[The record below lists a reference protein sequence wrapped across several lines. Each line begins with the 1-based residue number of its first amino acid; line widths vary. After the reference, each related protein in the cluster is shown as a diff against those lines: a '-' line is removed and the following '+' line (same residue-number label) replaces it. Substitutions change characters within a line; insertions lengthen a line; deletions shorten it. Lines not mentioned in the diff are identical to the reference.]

1 MPVKNAM
8 LITYFYYNTYGK
20 GKNMKGIKTVKR
32 FLLAYVI
39 LAMAC
44 MGIMTNYT
52 TAEAATTFKTWECY
66 KADYYLQCSP
76 YSYYM
81 SDKFSAPYRSIVKE
95 NSTSDVFNGLLTSWE
110 IATFSLSNVTEYSQK
125 RTGYY
130 EAFLYDVLYQG
141 YDQKTLM
148 GALKKGAKSTQA
160 SALKSVTKL
169 LKKTE
174 MSYGKTKLASM
185 SDEEMKN
192 FAKSLKECNELSA
205 VFGVVS
211 DVTTVFSY
219 ATTVEEVL
227 YKASKAAT
235 IMNTASENADI
246 LDRIANA
253 TTDASLKKACNNL
266 ASICRK
272 EVSEDELV
280 QIMLKDEAVDEIQN
294 KVMSKIWSKVIE
306 QLGTYGIAVKAG
318 QSLGKAFAE
327 LFFSTNTQVETYYEM
342 KCLYEFED
350 RLTDAVRT
358 YAANYSSNATTA
370 NAKLFNNAFEM
381 LMQTYELGCDIAVTY
396 NESTYNKGALN
407 ILVSRISGDIDKF
420 NKYKDSVNFI
430 KRTIDEV
437 YTFATNDMYNSY
449 LEDCCADV
457 ADTVEMAP
465 VENVGT
471 KEELDNQLVALEANV
486 QKASNM
492 YISGDY
498 KLTGDIE
505 TYGSLYLSGGTL
517 DLNGYTL
524 TIHGDIHQTNG
535 VLFVDGGKL
544 TVDGDYGIYRTQ
556 KNSTTGDTEIICT
569 DGYLKM
575 VKAAD
580 SVTVGGNLTV
590 CIDEDTSR
598 YLTAGTLVLKGNFRQ
613 IYDGYSTTAYGFC
626 ATGTHTTILAGEGT
640 QELSFDSS
648 ASGFNELKTAEGYQ
662 GKIALKNNIKFNKLG
677 SDLAVTGENL
687 YIGDSKLNGH
697 KLSVTGN
704 ATMYA
709 DVDLQGGEW
718 EVTGNL
724 RQTYGIL
731 YVNGGK
737 LTVDGDYGVYQT
749 QENITTGD
757 TEIAYTSGYLKM
769 VKAADSVTVGGDLT
783 VCTYTS
789 GYLTAGTLVL
799 KGNFRQAYDDRAGS
813 GSYGFCATGTHTT
826 ILAGEGTQE
835 LSFDSSASGFNEL
848 KTAEGYQGKI
858 ALKNNIKF
866 NKLGSDL
873 AVTGENLYIGDSK
886 LNGHKLSVTGN
897 ATMYADVDLQGGEWE
912 VTGNLRQTYGI
923 LYVNGGKLTVDGDY
937 GVYQTQE
944 NITTGDTEIAY
955 TSGYLKMVKAADSV
969 TVGGDLTV
977 CTYYTSGYLTAG
989 TLVLKGNFRQ
999 IYGGSSYGFCAT
1011 GTHTTILAGEGT
1023 QHITFDSTASQF
1035 NNLKLTGDKDTDYVF
1050 SREVCWNQIYM
1061 NTDVRAVNVY
1071 PKDKI
1076 LIKGTAWKFTAAVA
1090 GINKPSQEV
1099 TWSVEGASGSQT
1111 QISEAGILTVDLH
1124 ETADT
1129 LKVRAVSRQDP
1140 QYSGSVTVTLQN
1152 AIPVVEWVQITPNHV
1167 GLGLGDSKQFEAVVY
1182 GENEPEQTV
1191 IWQVTGNTSPDTM
1204 IDEDGIL
1211 YIGRD
1216 ELADSV
1222 VIEATSKLDETKK
1235 ASETVSILRT
1245 TISENTIVE
1254 KVHVS
1259 PQKADVEV
1267 GQSRQY
1273 KAVVMGVN
1281 GPSQD
1286 VQWSVSNNSCP
1297 STRVDASGLLTVAD
1311 EEEAGELTV
1320 IATSVENEQIM
1331 GTATVSV
1338 VRLSILPVADKV
1350 IILLKPGDTIALSA
1364 RVLGANAPSQAVNW
1378 RIEGNMSDKTLIDE
1392 NGVLSIGKNEKT
1404 NKITVIAASDEN
1416 PEIENRVQFD
1426 VQPSTCMHT
1435 NTEVRNQKES
1445 TCLEKGY
1452 TGDIFCKDCEDQV
1465 GIGNE
1470 IPAKGHAWDAGKV
1483 VKEATYEEAGIILY
1497 TCQTCGAQ
1505 KQDDLDRLQRPET
1518 DEKTQENKKQQTDN
1532 GKTDG
1537 EQTGQ
1542 KEKLSGG
1549 ELIKQKNAEY
1559 IVKSDGTVSCGKV
1572 KNVNGKLTIP
1582 DTVQDE
1588 NGNTYAV
1595 SEVGKDA
1602 FKDNKSVTEV
1612 VIGNKVK
1619 TIAVNAFAGCSK
1631 LKKVVLGNAVEV
1643 ISDNAFANCGKLQT
1657 VTMKKKVTRIGARAF
1672 YKCKSLK
1679 KIVIPASVKKIGKQA
1694 FYQCKNLRSITIKTT
1709 KLTKKRVGSN
1719 AFKGIHAKAK
1729 IKVPKKKLALYKKVL
1744 RSRGVGKKAKIMK

>member
-1 MPVKNAM
+1 
-8 LITYFYYNTYGK
+8 
-20 GKNMKGIKTVKR
+20 MKGIKTVKR

-66 KADYYLQCSP
+66 KANYYLQCSP

-396 NESTYNKGALN
+396 NESTYDKGALN
-407 ILVSRISGDIDKF
+407 ILVSRISGNIDKF

-457 ADTVEMAP
+457 ADAVEMAP

-492 YISGDY
+492 YISDDY

-517 DLNGYTL
+517 DLNGYSL

-544 TVDGDYGIYRTQ
+544 TVDGDYGIYQTQ
-556 KNSTTGDTEIICT
+556 KDSTSGDMIYRYTN
-569 DGYLKM
+569 GYLKM
-575 VKAAD
+575 VKTAD
-580 SVTVGGNLTV
+580 YVTVGGDLKV
-590 CIDEDTSR
+590 CAYNNSSTTM
-598 YLTAGTLVLKGNFRQ
+598 TAGTLELKGNFRQ
-613 IYDGYSTTAYGFC
+613 IYDSYYDLSATKDGF
-626 ATGTHTTILAGEGT
+626 AVAGTHTTIL
-640 QELSFDSS
+640 
-648 ASGFNELKTAEGYQ
+648 SG
-662 GKIALKNNIKFNKLG
+662 
-677 SDLAVTGENL
+677 D
-687 YIGDSKLNGH
+687 
-697 KLSVTGN
+697 
-704 ATMYA
+704 
-709 DVDLQGGEW
+709 
-718 EVTGNL
+718 
-724 RQTYGIL
+724 
-731 YVNGGK
+731 
-737 LTVDGDYGVYQT
+737 
-749 QENITTGD
+749 
-757 TEIAYTSGYLKM
+757 EI
-769 VKAADSVTVGGDLT
+769 
-783 VCTYTS
+783 
-789 GYLTAGTLVL
+789 
-799 KGNFRQAYDDRAGS
+799 
-813 GSYGFCATGTHTT
+813 
-826 ILAGEGTQE
+826 
-835 LSFDSSASGFNEL
+835 
-848 KTAEGYQGKI
+848 
-858 ALKNNIKF
+858 
-866 NKLGSDL
+866 
-873 AVTGENLYIGDSK
+873 
-886 LNGHKLSVTGN
+886 
-897 ATMYADVDLQGGEWE
+897 
-912 VTGNLRQTYGI
+912 
-923 LYVNGGKLTVDGDY
+923 
-937 GVYQTQE
+937 
-944 NITTGDTEIAY
+944 
-955 TSGYLKMVKAADSV
+955 
-969 TVGGDLTV
+969 
-977 CTYYTSGYLTAG
+977 
-989 TLVLKGNFRQ
+989 
-999 IYGGSSYGFCAT
+999 
-1011 GTHTTILAGEGT
+1011 
-1023 QHITFDSTASQF
+1023 QHITFDSTQSHF

-1050 SREVCWNQIYM
+1050 SRDVCWNHLYY
-1061 NTDVRAVNVY
+1061 NTDVSAVTVY
-1071 PKDKI
+1071 PKDKV
-1076 LIKGTAWKFTAAVA
+1076 LTKGTSWKFTTTVS
-1090 GINKPSQEV
+1090 GINKPSQDV
-1099 TWSVEGASGSQT
+1099 IWSVENATGERT
-1111 QISEAGILTVDLH
+1111 QITEDGILTVDLH
-1124 ETADT
+1124 ETADA
-1129 LKVRAVSRQDP
+1129 LEVKAVSKLDP
-1140 QYSGSVTVTLQN
+1140 QYSGSVTVTLQD

-1235 ASETVSILRT
+1235 ALETVSILRT

-1297 STRVDASGLLTVAD
+1297 STSVDASGLLTVA
-1311 EEEAGELTV
+1311 EEEEPEELTV
-1320 IATSVENEQIM
+1320 IATSVENEQIA

-1338 VRLSILPVADKV
+1338 IRLSILPVADKV

-1378 RIEGNMSDKTLIDE
+1378 RIEGNTSDKTLIDE

-1404 NKITVIAASDEN
+1404 NKITVIAASVDN

-1470 IPAKGHAWDAGKV
+1470 IPAKGHTWDAGKV
-1483 VKEATYEEAGIILY
+1483 VKEATYEEAGTILY

-1518 DEKTQENKKQQTDN
+1518 DEKTPENKKQQTDN

-1572 KNVNGKLTIP
+1572 KNANGKLTIP

-1588 NGNTYAV
+1588 NGNTYVV

-1619 TIAVNAFAGCSK
+1619 TIALNAFAGCSK
-1631 LKKVVLGNAVEV
+1631 LKKVVLGDAVEV

-1744 RSRGVGKKAKIMK
+1744 RSRGVGKKARIAK

>member
-1 MPVKNAM
+1 
-8 LITYFYYNTYGK
+8 
-20 GKNMKGIKTVKR
+20 
-32 FLLAYVI
+32 
-39 LAMAC
+39 
-44 MGIMTNYT
+44 
-52 TAEAATTFKTWECY
+52 
-66 KADYYLQCSP
+66 
-76 YSYYM
+76 
-81 SDKFSAPYRSIVKE
+81 
-95 NSTSDVFNGLLTSWE
+95 
-110 IATFSLSNVTEYSQK
+110 
-125 RTGYY
+125 
-130 EAFLYDVLYQG
+130 
-141 YDQKTLM
+141 
-148 GALKKGAKSTQA
+148 
-160 SALKSVTKL
+160 
-169 LKKTE
+169 
-174 MSYGKTKLASM
+174 
-185 SDEEMKN
+185 
-192 FAKSLKECNELSA
+192 
-205 VFGVVS
+205 
-211 DVTTVFSY
+211 
-219 ATTVEEVL
+219 
-227 YKASKAAT
+227 
-235 IMNTASENADI
+235 
-246 LDRIANA
+246 
-253 TTDASLKKACNNL
+253 
-266 ASICRK
+266 
-272 EVSEDELV
+272 
-280 QIMLKDEAVDEIQN
+280 
-294 KVMSKIWSKVIE
+294 
-306 QLGTYGIAVKAG
+306 
-318 QSLGKAFAE
+318 
-327 LFFSTNTQVETYYEM
+327 
-342 KCLYEFED
+342 
-350 RLTDAVRT
+350 
-358 YAANYSSNATTA
+358 
-370 NAKLFNNAFEM
+370 
-381 LMQTYELGCDIAVTY
+381 
-396 NESTYNKGALN
+396 
-407 ILVSRISGDIDKF
+407 
-420 NKYKDSVNFI
+420 
-430 KRTIDEV
+430 
-437 YTFATNDMYNSY
+437 
-449 LEDCCADV
+449 
-457 ADTVEMAP
+457 
-465 VENVGT
+465 
-471 KEELDNQLVALEANV
+471 
-486 QKASNM
+486 
-492 YISGDY
+492 
-498 KLTGDIE
+498 
-505 TYGSLYLSGGTL
+505 
-517 DLNGYTL
+517 
-524 TIHGDIHQTNG
+524 
-535 VLFVDGGKL
+535 
-544 TVDGDYGIYRTQ
+544 
-556 KNSTTGDTEIICT
+556 
-569 DGYLKM
+569 M

-613 IYDGYSTTAYGFC
+613 ILDARYAYG
-626 ATGTHTTILAGEGT
+626 
-640 QELSFDSS
+640 SS
-648 ASGFNELKTAEGYQ
+648 
-662 GKIALKNNIKFNKLG
+662 
-677 SDLAVTGENL
+677 
-687 YIGDSKLNGH
+687 
-697 KLSVTGN
+697 
-704 ATMYA
+704 
-709 DVDLQGGEW
+709 
-718 EVTGNL
+718 
-724 RQTYGIL
+724 
-731 YVNGGK
+731 
-737 LTVDGDYGVYQT
+737 
-749 QENITTGD
+749 
-757 TEIAYTSGYLKM
+757 
-769 VKAADSVTVGGDLT
+769 
-783 VCTYTS
+783 
-789 GYLTAGTLVL
+789 
-799 KGNFRQAYDDRAGS
+799 
-813 GSYGFCATGTHTT
+813 
-826 ILAGEGTQE
+826 
-835 LSFDSSASGFNEL
+835 
-848 KTAEGYQGKI
+848 
-858 ALKNNIKF
+858 
-866 NKLGSDL
+866 
-873 AVTGENLYIGDSK
+873 
-886 LNGHKLSVTGN
+886 
-897 ATMYADVDLQGGEWE
+897 
-912 VTGNLRQTYGI
+912 
-923 LYVNGGKLTVDGDY
+923 
-937 GVYQTQE
+937 
-944 NITTGDTEIAY
+944 
-955 TSGYLKMVKAADSV
+955 
-969 TVGGDLTV
+969 
-977 CTYYTSGYLTAG
+977 
-989 TLVLKGNFRQ
+989 
-999 IYGGSSYGFCAT
+999 GFCAT

-1023 QHITFDSTASQF
+1023 QHITFDSAASQF

-1076 LIKGTAWKFTAAVA
+1076 LTKGTAWKFTAAVA

-1099 TWSVEGASGSQT
+1099 TWSVEGASGSRT

-1129 LKVRAVSRQDP
+1129 LKVRAVSKQDP
-1140 QYSGSVTVTLQN
+1140 QYAGFVTVTLKD
-1152 AIPVVEWVQITPNHV
+1152 AVPVVEWVQITPNHV

-1297 STRVDASGLLTVAD
+1297 STMVDASGLLTVA
-1311 EEEAGELTV
+1311 EEEESEELTV
-1320 IATSVENEQIM
+1320 IATSVENEQIA
-1331 GTATVSV
+1331 GTAAVSV
-1338 VRLSILPVADKV
+1338 IRLSILPVADKV

-1364 RVLGANAPSQAVNW
+1364 KVLGANAPSQAVNW
-1378 RIEGNMSDKTLIDE
+1378 RIEGNTSDKTLIDE

-1404 NKITVIAASDEN
+1404 NKITVIAASVDN

-1452 TGDIFCKDCEDQV
+1452 TGDTFCKDCEDQV

-1470 IPAKGHAWDAGKV
+1470 IPAKGHTWDAGKV

-1542 KEKLSGG
+1542 KEKLSGS

-1572 KNVNGKLTIP
+1572 KNANGKLTIP

-1588 NGNTYAV
+1588 NGNTYVV

-1631 LKKVVLGNAVEV
+1631 LKKVVLGDAVEV

-1657 VTMKKKVTRIGARAF
+1657 VTMKKKVTQIGARAF

-1729 IKVPKKKLALYKKVL
+1729 IKVPKKKRALYKKVL
-1744 RSRGVGKKAKIMK
+1744 RSRGVGKKTKIMK

>member
-1 MPVKNAM
+1 
-8 LITYFYYNTYGK
+8 
-20 GKNMKGIKTVKR
+20 MKGIKTVKR

-396 NESTYNKGALN
+396 NESTYDKGALN
-407 ILVSRISGDIDKF
+407 ILVSRISGNIDKF

-457 ADTVEMAP
+457 ADAVEMAP

-492 YISGDY
+492 YISDDY

-517 DLNGYTL
+517 DLNGYSL

-535 VLFVDGGKL
+535 VLFVNGGKM

-556 KNSTTGDTEIICT
+556 KNSTTGDTEIVYT
-569 DGYLKM
+569 SGYLKM

-580 SVTVGGNLTV
+580 SVTVGGDLTV
-590 CIDEDTSR
+590 CTYTSG

-613 IYDGYSTTAYGFC
+613 VYDDRAGYGSSGFC

-724 RQTYGIL
+724 RQTNGVL
-731 YVNGGK
+731 YVNSGK
-737 LTVDGDYGVYQT
+737 LTVDGDYGIYQT
-749 QENITTGD
+749 QKNSTTGD
-757 TEIAYTSGYLKM
+757 TEIIYTNGYL
-769 VKAADSVTVGGDLT
+769 
-783 VCTYTS
+783 
-789 GYLTAGTLVL
+789 
-799 KGNFRQAYDDRAGS
+799 Q
-813 GSYGFCATGTHTT
+813 
-826 ILAGEGTQE
+826 
-835 LSFDSSASGFNEL
+835 
-848 KTAEGYQGKI
+848 
-858 ALKNNIKF
+858 
-866 NKLGSDL
+866 
-873 AVTGENLYIGDSK
+873 
-886 LNGHKLSVTGN
+886 
-897 ATMYADVDLQGGEWE
+897 
-912 VTGNLRQTYGI
+912 
-923 LYVNGGKLTVDGDY
+923 
-937 GVYQTQE
+937 
-944 NITTGDTEIAY
+944 
-955 TSGYLKMVKAADSV
+955 MVKAADSV

>member
-1 MPVKNAM
+1 
-8 LITYFYYNTYGK
+8 
-20 GKNMKGIKTVKR
+20 MKGIKTVKR

-81 SDKFSAPYRSIVKE
+81 SDRFSAPYRSIVKE
-95 NSTSDVFNGLLTSWE
+95 NSTSSVFNGLLTSWE
-110 IATFSLSNVTEYSQK
+110 VATFSLSNVTEYSQK

-130 EAFLYDVLYQG
+130 EAFLYDVLYEG
-141 YDQKTLM
+141 YDQKALM

-174 MSYGKTKLASM
+174 MTYGKTKLASM
-185 SDEEMKN
+185 SDEELQN
-192 FAKSLKECNELSA
+192 FAKSLQECNELSS
-205 VFGVVS
+205 VFDVVS
-211 DVTTVFSY
+211 SVTTVFSY

-235 IMNTASENADI
+235 IMNTASDNAEI

-272 EVSEDELV
+272 EMSEDELV
-280 QIMLKDEAVDEIQN
+280 QIMIKDEAIDELHN
-294 KVMSKIWSKVIE
+294 KFLGKVWSKVLE

-327 LFFSTNTQVETYYEM
+327 LFFSTNTQIETYYEM
-342 KCLYEFED
+342 QCLYEFED

-358 YAANYSSNATTA
+358 YASNYQSSATTE

-381 LMQTYELGCDIAVTY
+381 LMQTYELGCDIAIKY
-396 NESTYNKGALN
+396 NESTYDKGALN
-407 ILVSRISGDIDKF
+407 ILVSRISGDIEKF

-430 KRTIDEV
+430 KNTINGV
-437 YTFATNDMYNSY
+437 YTFATKDMYNSY
-449 LEDCCADV
+449 LEDCCTDV
-457 ADTVEMAP
+457 AETINMDPAET
-465 VENVGT
+465 VGT
-471 KEELDNQLVALEANV
+471 KEDLDNQVVALEANV

-492 YISGDY
+492 YISSDY
-498 KLTGDIE
+498 KLTGDVE

-517 DLNGYTL
+517 DLNGYSL

-535 VLFVDGGKL
+535 VLFVDGGRL
-544 TVDGDYGIYRTQ
+544 MVDGDYGIYRTQ
-556 KNSTTGDTEIICT
+556 KNSTTGDTEIIYT

-580 SVTVGGNLTV
+580 TVTVGGNLTV
-590 CIDEDTSR
+590 CTSKDTEG

-613 IYDGYSTTAYGFC
+613 IYGGSSYGFC
-626 ATGTHTTILAGEGT
+626 ATGMHTTILAGEGT

-724 RQTYGIL
+724 RQTNGVL
-731 YVNGGK
+731 YVNSGK
-737 LTVDGDYGVYQT
+737 LTVDGDYGIYQT
-749 QENITTGD
+749 QKNSTTGD
-757 TEIAYTSGYLKM
+757 TEIIYTNGYLQM
-769 VKAADSVTVGGDLT
+769 VKAADSVTVGGNLT
-783 VCTYTS
+783 VCT
-789 GYLTAGTLVL
+789 
-799 KGNFRQAYDDRAGS
+799 
-813 GSYGFCATGTHTT
+813 
-826 ILAGEGTQE
+826 
-835 LSFDSSASGFNEL
+835 
-848 KTAEGYQGKI
+848 
-858 ALKNNIKF
+858 
-866 NKLGSDL
+866 
-873 AVTGENLYIGDSK
+873 SK
-886 LNGHKLSVTGN
+886 
-897 ATMYADVDLQGGEWE
+897 
-912 VTGNLRQTYGI
+912 
-923 LYVNGGKLTVDGDY
+923 
-937 GVYQTQE
+937 
-944 NITTGDTEIAY
+944 DTE
-955 TSGYLKMVKAADSV
+955 
-969 TVGGDLTV
+969 
-977 CTYYTSGYLTAG
+977 GYLTAG

-1050 SREVCWNQIYM
+1050 SREVCWDQIYM

-1076 LIKGTAWKFTAAVA
+1076 LTKGTAWKFTAAVA

-1099 TWSVEGASGSQT
+1099 TWSVEGASGSRT

-1140 QYSGSVTVTLQN
+1140 QYAGFVTVTLKD
-1152 AIPVVEWVQITPNHV
+1152 AVPVVEWVQITPNHV

-1297 STRVDASGLLTVAD
+1297 STSVDASGLLTVA
-1311 EEEAGELTV
+1311 EEEKSEELTV
-1320 IATSVENEQIM
+1320 IATSVENEQIA

-1338 VRLSILPVADKV
+1338 IRLSILPVADKV

-1364 RVLGANAPSQAVNW
+1364 KVLGANAPSQTVNW
-1378 RIEGNMSDKTLIDE
+1378 RIEGNTSDKTLIDE

-1404 NKITVIAASDEN
+1404 NKITVIAASAEN

-1483 VKEATYEEAGIILY
+1483 VKEATYEEAGTILY

-1505 KQDDLDRLQRPET
+1505 KQDNLDRLQRPET
-1518 DEKTQENKKQQTDN
+1518 DEKTPENKKQQTDN

-1542 KEKLSGG
+1542 KEKLSSG
-1549 ELIKQKNAEY
+1549 ELIKQKDAEY

-1572 KNVNGKLTIP
+1572 KNANGKLTIP

-1588 NGNTYAV
+1588 NGNTYVV
-1595 SEVGKDA
+1595 SEVEKDA

-1631 LKKVVLGNAVEV
+1631 LKKVVLGDAVEV

>member
-1 MPVKNAM
+1 M
-8 LITYFYYNTYGK
+8 
-20 GKNMKGIKTVKR
+20 
-32 FLLAYVI
+32 
-39 LAMAC
+39 
-44 MGIMTNYT
+44 
-52 TAEAATTFKTWECY
+52 
-66 KADYYLQCSP
+66 
-76 YSYYM
+76 
-81 SDKFSAPYRSIVKE
+81 
-95 NSTSDVFNGLLTSWE
+95 
-110 IATFSLSNVTEYSQK
+110 
-125 RTGYY
+125 
-130 EAFLYDVLYQG
+130 
-141 YDQKTLM
+141 
-148 GALKKGAKSTQA
+148 
-160 SALKSVTKL
+160 
-169 LKKTE
+169 
-174 MSYGKTKLASM
+174 
-185 SDEEMKN
+185 
-192 FAKSLKECNELSA
+192 
-205 VFGVVS
+205 
-211 DVTTVFSY
+211 
-219 ATTVEEVL
+219 
-227 YKASKAAT
+227 
-235 IMNTASENADI
+235 
-246 LDRIANA
+246 
-253 TTDASLKKACNNL
+253 
-266 ASICRK
+266 
-272 EVSEDELV
+272 
-280 QIMLKDEAVDEIQN
+280 
-294 KVMSKIWSKVIE
+294 
-306 QLGTYGIAVKAG
+306 
-318 QSLGKAFAE
+318 
-327 LFFSTNTQVETYYEM
+327 
-342 KCLYEFED
+342 
-350 RLTDAVRT
+350 
-358 YAANYSSNATTA
+358 
-370 NAKLFNNAFEM
+370 
-381 LMQTYELGCDIAVTY
+381 
-396 NESTYNKGALN
+396 
-407 ILVSRISGDIDKF
+407 
-420 NKYKDSVNFI
+420 
-430 KRTIDEV
+430 
-437 YTFATNDMYNSY
+437 
-449 LEDCCADV
+449 
-457 ADTVEMAP
+457 
-465 VENVGT
+465 
-471 KEELDNQLVALEANV
+471 
-486 QKASNM
+486 
-492 YISGDY
+492 
-498 KLTGDIE
+498 
-505 TYGSLYLSGGTL
+505 
-517 DLNGYTL
+517 
-524 TIHGDIHQTNG
+524 
-535 VLFVDGGKL
+535 
-544 TVDGDYGIYRTQ
+544 
-556 KNSTTGDTEIICT
+556 
-569 DGYLKM
+569 
-575 VKAAD
+575 
-580 SVTVGGNLTV
+580 
-590 CIDEDTSR
+590 
-598 YLTAGTLVLKGNFRQ
+598 
-613 IYDGYSTTAYGFC
+613 
-626 ATGTHTTILAGEGT
+626 
-640 QELSFDSS
+640 
-648 ASGFNELKTAEGYQ
+648 
-662 GKIALKNNIKFNKLG
+662 
-677 SDLAVTGENL
+677 
-687 YIGDSKLNGH
+687 
-697 KLSVTGN
+697 
-704 ATMYA
+704 
-709 DVDLQGGEW
+709 
-718 EVTGNL
+718 
-724 RQTYGIL
+724 
-731 YVNGGK
+731 
-737 LTVDGDYGVYQT
+737 
-749 QENITTGD
+749 
-757 TEIAYTSGYLKM
+757 
-769 VKAADSVTVGGDLT
+769 
-783 VCTYTS
+783 
-789 GYLTAGTLVL
+789 
-799 KGNFRQAYDDRAGS
+799 
-813 GSYGFCATGTHTT
+813 
-826 ILAGEGTQE
+826 
-835 LSFDSSASGFNEL
+835 
-848 KTAEGYQGKI
+848 
-858 ALKNNIKF
+858 
-866 NKLGSDL
+866 
-873 AVTGENLYIGDSK
+873 
-886 LNGHKLSVTGN
+886 
-897 ATMYADVDLQGGEWE
+897 
-912 VTGNLRQTYGI
+912 
-923 LYVNGGKLTVDGDY
+923 
-937 GVYQTQE
+937 
-944 NITTGDTEIAY
+944 
-955 TSGYLKMVKAADSV
+955 
-969 TVGGDLTV
+969 
-977 CTYYTSGYLTAG
+977 
-989 TLVLKGNFRQ
+989 
-999 IYGGSSYGFCAT
+999 
-1011 GTHTTILAGEGT
+1011 
-1023 QHITFDSTASQF
+1023 
-1035 NNLKLTGDKDTDYVF
+1035 F

-1076 LIKGTAWKFTAAVA
+1076 LTKGTAWKFTAAVV

-1099 TWSVEGASGSQT
+1099 TWSVEGASGSRT

-1124 ETADT
+1124 ETADN

-1140 QYSGSVTVTLQN
+1140 QYAGFVTVTLKD
-1152 AIPVVEWVQITPNHV
+1152 AVPVVEWVQITPNHV
-1167 GLGLGDSKQFEAVVY
+1167 GLGLGDSKQFKAVVY

-1297 STRVDASGLLTVAD
+1297 STSVDASGLLTVA
-1311 EEEAGELTV
+1311 EEEESEELTV

-1338 VRLSILPVADKV
+1338 IRLSILPVADKV

-1378 RIEGNMSDKTLIDE
+1378 RIEGNTSDKTLIDE

-1404 NKITVIAASDEN
+1404 NKITVIAASAEN

-1445 TCLEKGY
+1445 TCLGKGY

-1470 IPAKGHAWDAGKV
+1470 IPAKGHAWDVGKV

-1588 NGNTYAV
+1588 NGNTYVV

-1631 LKKVVLGNAVEV
+1631 LKKVVLGDAVEV

>member
-1 MPVKNAM
+1 
-8 LITYFYYNTYGK
+8 
-20 GKNMKGIKTVKR
+20 MKGIKTVKR

-396 NESTYNKGALN
+396 NESTYDKGALN
-407 ILVSRISGDIDKF
+407 ILVSRISGNIDKF

-457 ADTVEMAP
+457 ADAVEMAP

-492 YISGDY
+492 YISDDY

-535 VLFVDGGKL
+535 VLFVNGGKL
-544 TVDGDYGIYRTQ
+544 TVDGDYGIYRTR
-556 KNSTTGDTEIICT
+556 KNSTTGDTEIDET
-569 DGYLKM
+569 SGYLKM

-580 SVTVGGNLTV
+580 SITVGGNLTV
-590 CIDEDTSR
+590 CINKDTR
-598 YLTAGTLVLKGNFRQ
+598 GYLTAGTLVLKGNFRQ
-613 IYDGYSTTAYGFC
+613 VQLYNTSGSVYEYTAYGFC
-626 ATGTHTTILAGEGT
+626 ATGTQTTILAGEGT
-640 QELSFDSS
+640 QELSFESS

-662 GKIALKNNIKFNKLG
+662 GKIAFKNNIKFNKLG
-677 SDLAVTGENL
+677 SDLTVTGENL
-687 YIGDSKLNGH
+687 YIGDSNLNGH

-724 RQTYGIL
+724 RQTNGVL
-731 YVNGGK
+731 FVNGGK
-737 LTVDGDYGVYQT
+737 LTVDGDYGIYRT
-749 QENITTGD
+749 QKNSTTGD
-757 TEIAYTSGYLKM
+757 TEIVNTSGYLKM
-769 VKAADSVTVGGDLT
+769 IKAADTVTVGGDLT
-783 VCTYTS
+783 VCIYYNTS
-789 GYLTAGTLVL
+789 
-799 KGNFRQAYDDRAGS
+799 
-813 GSYGFCATGTHTT
+813 
-826 ILAGEGTQE
+826 E
-835 LSFDSSASGFNEL
+835 
-848 KTAEGYQGKI
+848 
-858 ALKNNIKF
+858 
-866 NKLGSDL
+866 
-873 AVTGENLYIGDSK
+873 
-886 LNGHKLSVTGN
+886 
-897 ATMYADVDLQGGEWE
+897 
-912 VTGNLRQTYGI
+912 
-923 LYVNGGKLTVDGDY
+923 
-937 GVYQTQE
+937 
-944 NITTGDTEIAY
+944 
-955 TSGYLKMVKAADSV
+955 
-969 TVGGDLTV
+969 
-977 CTYYTSGYLTAG
+977 YLTAG

-999 IYGGSSYGFCAT
+999 IYDGYSTTAYGFCAT

-1050 SREVCWNQIYM
+1050 SREVCWDQIYM

-1076 LIKGTAWKFTAAVA
+1076 LTKGTAWKFTAAVA

-1099 TWSVEGASGSQT
+1099 TWSVEGASGSRT

-1140 QYSGSVTVTLQN
+1140 QYAGFVTVTLKD
-1152 AIPVVEWVQITPNHV
+1152 AVPVVEWVQITPNHV

-1297 STRVDASGLLTVAD
+1297 STMVDASGLLTVA
-1311 EEEAGELTV
+1311 EEEESEELTV
-1320 IATSVENEQIM
+1320 IATSVENEQIA

-1338 VRLSILPVADKV
+1338 IRLSILPVADKV

-1378 RIEGNMSDKTLIDE
+1378 RIEGNTSDKTLIDE

-1404 NKITVIAASDEN
+1404 NKITVIAASAEN

-1572 KNVNGKLTIP
+1572 KNANGKLTIP

-1588 NGNTYAV
+1588 NGNTYVV

-1631 LKKVVLGNAVEV
+1631 LKKVVLGDAVEV

-1744 RSRGVGKKAKIMK
+1744 RSRGVGKKARIAK

>member
-1 MPVKNAM
+1 
-8 LITYFYYNTYGK
+8 
-20 GKNMKGIKTVKR
+20 MKGIKTVKR

-396 NESTYNKGALN
+396 NESTYDKGALN
-407 ILVSRISGDIDKF
+407 ILVSRISGNIDKF

-457 ADTVEMAP
+457 ADAVEMAP

-492 YISGDY
+492 YISDDY

-517 DLNGYTL
+517 DLNGYSL

-535 VLFVDGGKL
+535 VLFVNGGKMTVDGDYGIYRTQKNSTTGDTEIVYTSGYLKMVKAADSVTVGGDLTVCTYTSGYLTAGTLVLKGNFRQVYDDRAGYGSSGFCATGTHTTILAGEGTQELSFDSSDSGFNELKTVEGYQGKIAFKNNIKFNKLGSDLAVTGENLYIGDSNLNGHKLSVTGNATMYADVDLQGGEWEVTGNLRQTNGVLFVNSGKL

-556 KNSTTGDTEIICT
+556 KNSTTGDMEIAYT
-569 DGYLKM
+569 SGYLKM

-580 SVTVGGNLTV
+580 SVTVGGDLTV
-590 CIDEDTSR
+590 CTYTSG

-613 IYDGYSTTAYGFC
+613 VYDDRAGYGSSGFC

-724 RQTYGIL
+724 RQTNGVL
-731 YVNGGK
+731 YVNSGK
-737 LTVDGDYGVYQT
+737 LTVDGDYGIYQT
-749 QENITTGD
+749 QKNSTTGD
-757 TEIAYTSGYLKM
+757 TEIIYTNGYL
-769 VKAADSVTVGGDLT
+769 
-783 VCTYTS
+783 
-789 GYLTAGTLVL
+789 
-799 KGNFRQAYDDRAGS
+799 Q
-813 GSYGFCATGTHTT
+813 
-826 ILAGEGTQE
+826 
-835 LSFDSSASGFNEL
+835 
-848 KTAEGYQGKI
+848 
-858 ALKNNIKF
+858 
-866 NKLGSDL
+866 
-873 AVTGENLYIGDSK
+873 
-886 LNGHKLSVTGN
+886 
-897 ATMYADVDLQGGEWE
+897 
-912 VTGNLRQTYGI
+912 
-923 LYVNGGKLTVDGDY
+923 
-937 GVYQTQE
+937 
-944 NITTGDTEIAY
+944 
-955 TSGYLKMVKAADSV
+955 MVKAADSV

>member
-1 MPVKNAM
+1 
-8 LITYFYYNTYGK
+8 
-20 GKNMKGIKTVKR
+20 MKGIKTVKR

-44 MGIMTNYT
+44 MSIMTNYT

-66 KADYYLQCSP
+66 KANYYLECSP
-76 YSYYM
+76 YNYYM
-81 SDKFSAPYRSIVKE
+81 SDRFSAPYRSIVKE
-95 NSTSDVFNGLLTSWE
+95 NSTSSVFNGLLTSWE
-110 IATFSLSNVTEYSQK
+110 VATFSLSNVTEYSQK

-130 EAFLYDVLYQG
+130 EAFLYDVLYEG
-141 YDQKTLM
+141 YDQKALM

-174 MSYGKTKLASM
+174 MTYGKTKLASM
-185 SDEEMKN
+185 SDEELQN
-192 FAKSLKECNELSA
+192 FAKSLQECNELSS
-205 VFGVVS
+205 VFDVVS
-211 DVTTVFSY
+211 SVTTVFSY

-235 IMNTASENADI
+235 IMNTASDNAEI

-272 EVSEDELV
+272 EMSEDELV
-280 QIMLKDEAVDEIQN
+280 QIMIKDEAIDELHN
-294 KVMSKIWSKVIE
+294 KFLGKVWSKVLE

-327 LFFSTNTQVETYYEM
+327 LFFSTNTQIETYYEM
-342 KCLYEFED
+342 QCLYEFED

-358 YAANYSSNATTA
+358 YASNYQSSATTE

-381 LMQTYELGCDIAVTY
+381 LMQTYELGCDIAIKY
-396 NESTYNKGALN
+396 NESTYDKGALN
-407 ILVSRISGDIDKF
+407 ILVSRISGDIEKF

-430 KRTIDEV
+430 KNTINGV
-437 YTFATNDMYNSY
+437 YTFATKDMYNSY
-449 LEDCCADV
+449 LEDCCTDV
-457 ADTVEMAP
+457 ADTINMDPAEA
-465 VENVGT
+465 VGT
-471 KEELDNQLVALEANV
+471 KEDLDNQVVALEANV

-492 YISGDY
+492 YISSDY
-498 KLTGDIE
+498 KLTGDVE

-517 DLNGYTL
+517 DLNGYSL
-524 TIHGDIHQTNG
+524 TIHGDIHQTNGVLFVDGGRLTVDGDYGIYRTQKNSTTEEMEITSVSSSSCLKMVKPADYVVVGGNFTIQRYTNEFDNLSAGNLVLKGNFWQKGNSKGTGSWSSDSFITQGTHKVILAGDKTQEIIFDGTNSGFNELETIDGYKGEIVFKKNIKIRKLGKDIEVISQDVSIGNSNLNGYNLKMIGNVTMYADVDLQGGEWNVTGNLRQTNGVLFVDGGKLTVDGDYGIYQMQKNSTTEEMEITSVSSSSCLKMVKPADYVVVGGNFTIQRYTNEFDNLSAGNLVLKGNFWQKGNSKGTGSWSSDSFITQGTHKVILAGDKTQEIIFDGTNSGFNELETIDGYKGEIVFKKNIKIRKLGKDIEVISQDVSIGNSNLNGYNLKMIGNVTMYADVDLQGGEWNVTGNLRQTNG

-556 KNSTTGDTEIICT
+556 KNSTTGDTEIT
-569 DGYLKM
+569 HTYGYLKM

-580 SVTVGGNLTV
+580 SITVGGNLTV
-590 CIDEDTSR
+590 CINEDTR
-598 YLTAGTLVLKGNFRQ
+598 GYLTAGTLVLKGNFRQ
-613 IYDGYSTTAYGFC
+613 IYD
-626 ATGTHTTILAGEGT
+626 
-640 QELSFDSS
+640 
-648 ASGFNELKTAEGYQ
+648 
-662 GKIALKNNIKFNKLG
+662 
-677 SDLAVTGENL
+677 
-687 YIGDSKLNGH
+687 
-697 KLSVTGN
+697 
-704 ATMYA
+704 
-709 DVDLQGGEW
+709 
-718 EVTGNL
+718 
-724 RQTYGIL
+724 
-731 YVNGGK
+731 
-737 LTVDGDYGVYQT
+737 
-749 QENITTGD
+749 
-757 TEIAYTSGYLKM
+757 
-769 VKAADSVTVGGDLT
+769 
-783 VCTYTS
+783 
-789 GYLTAGTLVL
+789 
-799 KGNFRQAYDDRAGS
+799 
-813 GSYGFCATGTHTT
+813 
-826 ILAGEGTQE
+826 
-835 LSFDSSASGFNEL
+835 
-848 KTAEGYQGKI
+848 
-858 ALKNNIKF
+858 
-866 NKLGSDL
+866 
-873 AVTGENLYIGDSK
+873 
-886 LNGHKLSVTGN
+886 
-897 ATMYADVDLQGGEWE
+897 
-912 VTGNLRQTYGI
+912 
-923 LYVNGGKLTVDGDY
+923 
-937 GVYQTQE
+937 
-944 NITTGDTEIAY
+944 
-955 TSGYLKMVKAADSV
+955 
-969 TVGGDLTV
+969 
-977 CTYYTSGYLTAG
+977 
-989 TLVLKGNFRQ
+989 
-999 IYGGSSYGFCAT
+999 GSSYGFCAT

-1050 SREVCWNQIYM
+1050 SREDCWNQIYM

-1076 LIKGTAWKFTAAVA
+1076 LTKGTAWKFTAAVE

-1099 TWSVEGASGSQT
+1099 TWSVEGASGSRT

-1140 QYSGSVTVTLQN
+1140 QYAGFVTVTLKD
-1152 AIPVVEWVQITPNHV
+1152 AVPVVEWVQITPNHV

-1297 STRVDASGLLTVAD
+1297 STMVDASGLLTVA
-1311 EEEAGELTV
+1311 EEEESEELTV
-1320 IATSVENEQIM
+1320 IATSVENEQIA

-1338 VRLSILPVADKV
+1338 IRLSILPVADKV

-1378 RIEGNMSDKTLIDE
+1378 RIEGNTSDKTLIDE

-1404 NKITVIAASDEN
+1404 NKITVIAASAEN

-1542 KEKLSGG
+1542 KEKLPSG
-1549 ELIKQKNAEY
+1549 ELIKQKDADY

-1572 KNVNGKLTIP
+1572 KNANGKLTIP

-1588 NGNTYAV
+1588 NGNTYVV

-1619 TIAVNAFAGCSK
+1619 KIAANAFAGCSK

-1657 VTMKKKVTRIGARAF
+1657 VTMKKKVTQIGARAF

-1744 RSRGVGKKAKIMK
+1744 RSRGVGKKARIAK

>member
-1 MPVKNAM
+1 
-8 LITYFYYNTYGK
+8 
-20 GKNMKGIKTVKR
+20 MKGIKTVKR

-396 NESTYNKGALN
+396 NESTYDKGALN
-407 ILVSRISGDIDKF
+407 ILVSRISGNIDKF

-457 ADTVEMAP
+457 ADAVEMAP

-492 YISGDY
+492 YISDDY

-517 DLNGYTL
+517 DLNGYSL

-535 VLFVDGGKL
+535 VLFVNGGKM

-556 KNSTTGDTEIICT
+556 KNSTTGDMEIAYT
-569 DGYLKM
+569 SGYLKM

-580 SVTVGGNLTV
+580 SVTVGGDLTV
-590 CIDEDTSR
+590 CTYTSG

-613 IYDGYSTTAYGFC
+613 VYDDRAGYGSSGFC

-724 RQTYGIL
+724 RQTNGVL
-731 YVNGGK
+731 YVNSGK
-737 LTVDGDYGVYQT
+737 LTVDGDYGIYQT
-749 QENITTGD
+749 QKNSTTGD
-757 TEIAYTSGYLKM
+757 TEIIYTNGYL
-769 VKAADSVTVGGDLT
+769 
-783 VCTYTS
+783 
-789 GYLTAGTLVL
+789 
-799 KGNFRQAYDDRAGS
+799 Q
-813 GSYGFCATGTHTT
+813 
-826 ILAGEGTQE
+826 
-835 LSFDSSASGFNEL
+835 
-848 KTAEGYQGKI
+848 
-858 ALKNNIKF
+858 
-866 NKLGSDL
+866 
-873 AVTGENLYIGDSK
+873 
-886 LNGHKLSVTGN
+886 
-897 ATMYADVDLQGGEWE
+897 
-912 VTGNLRQTYGI
+912 
-923 LYVNGGKLTVDGDY
+923 
-937 GVYQTQE
+937 
-944 NITTGDTEIAY
+944 
-955 TSGYLKMVKAADSV
+955 MVKAADSV

>member
-1 MPVKNAM
+1 
-8 LITYFYYNTYGK
+8 
-20 GKNMKGIKTVKR
+20 MKGIKTVKR